1 MAYQTTIN
9 ENYQGIR
16 MPGKLAVDGGV
27 PVRKQLLP
35 YGHQWIDDDDIEAV
49 TSVLKTDWI
58 TQGPLVNEF
67 EQVVSRYCH
76 ARYAVAFSSGTA
88 ALHGTAFAAGIA
100 PGNEVITTPI
110 TFVADGNCALYQGGT
125 VKFADIQT
133 TTYNIDPQ
141 KIKKTIN
148 SKTKAIIPV
157 DFAGQPCDLD
167 EINDIACEHGIPVL
181 EDAAHAL
188 GAEYKGKKVGALA
201 DMTILS
207 FHPVKAI
214 TTGEGGMVLTDNQEY
229 FERLQTFRTH
239 GITKDTKKLQKN
251 EGAWY
256 YEMQELGYNYRL
268 TDFQCALGISQCKK
282 LEKFIRRRREIAK
295 RYTEAFKD
303 LPEIVTPFEK
313 KDVRSAYHIYVIQL
327 QLEKLVADRKTIF
340 DALRAENIGAQ
351 VHYIPVHYQPY
362 YRQHYGYKKGDFP
375 HAERYYECAVTLPLF
390 PKMTDQDIEDVI
402 QAVHKIITFY
412 RKT

>member
-1 MAYQTTIN
+1 
-9 ENYQGIR
+9 

-27 PVRKQLLP
+27 PVRKQFLP

-58 TQGPLVNEF
+58 TQGPLVHEF
-67 EQVVSRYCH
+67 EQIVSRYCH
-76 ARYAVAFSSGTA
+76 AQYAVAFSSGTA
-88 ALHGTAFAAGIA
+88 ALHGAAFAAGIA
-100 PGNEVITTPI
+100 QGSEIITTPI
-110 TFVADGNCALYQGGT
+110 TFVADGNCALYQGGN
-125 VKFADIQT
+125 VKLADIQP

-141 KIKKTIN
+141 AIKKTITR
-148 SKTKAIIPV
+148 KTKALIPV
-157 DFAGQPCDLD
+157 DFAGQPCDID
-167 EINDIACEHGIPVL
+167 EINDIAQDHSILVL

-188 GAEYKGKKVGALA
+188 GAEYKGEKVGALA

-214 TTGEGGMVLTDNQEY
+214 TTGEGGMVLTDNKEY
-229 FERLQTFRTH
+229 FEKLQIFRTH
-239 GITKDTKKLQKN
+239 GITKEAHKLQSN

-282 LEKFIRRRREIAK
+282 LDRFISRRRDIAK
-295 RYTEAFKD
+295 RYSDAFKD
-303 LPEIVTPFEK
+303 LSEIVTPYEK
-313 KDVRSAYHIYVIQL
+313 KDVRSAYHIYVIQVE
-327 QLEKLVADRKTIF
+327 LERLRADRKTIF
-340 DALRAENIGAQ
+340 NALRAENIGVQ

-362 YRQHYGYKKGDFP
+362 YRQHGGYKKGDFP
-375 HAERYYECAVTLPLF
+375 HAERYYERAITLPLF
-390 PKMTDQDIEDVI
+390 PKMTDQDVEDVI
-402 QAVHKIITFY
+402 EAVRKIITFY